1 MSTAAVTSPKLAM
14 AVPERIVAAAA
25 ELISSQGLR
34 GTSVDDIASAA
45 GCGRATV
52 YRYFPGGRAELLEV
66 TMGEGVDRIFAL
78 CAQVTDNAASLAE
91 AVAGTINIAVLE
103 LSNDAV
109 VQQLLVSFARL
120 LISGKKLLVDE
131 PDTIATLISPMRI
144 EPLFERA
151 SEWGAEH
158 FSRFL
163 EPAIAA
169 HVGEWCV
176 RVVTDHLRSPA
187 PIVDITDPSVARKLV
202 DTFLSPTLIPG
213 TFADHLTTTRNY

>member
-1 MSTAAVTSPKLAM
+1 
-14 AVPERIVAAAA
+14 
-25 ELISSQGLR
+25 
-34 GTSVDDIASAA
+34 
-45 GCGRATV
+45 V

-66 TMGEGVDRIFAL
+66 TLGEGVDRIFAL
-78 CAQVTDNAASLAE
+78 CAQVTDNSASRAE

-109 VQQLLVSFARL
+109 VQQ
-120 LISGKKLLVDE
+120 LLVDE

-163 EPAIAA
+163 ESAIAA

-187 PIVDITDPSVARKLV
+187 PIIDITDLSLARTLV
-202 DTFLSPTLIPG
+202 DTFLIPTLIPG
-213 TFADHLTTTRNY
+213 NIADHLPTTRNY

>member
-1 MSTAAVTSPKLAM
+1 MSTAAVTSSKLAI

-78 CAQVTDNAASLAE
+78 CAQVADNAASLAE

-109 VQQLLVSFARL
+109 VQQLLV
-120 LISGKKLLVDE
+120 DE

-151 SEWGAEH
+151 SGWGAEH

-187 PIVDITDPSVARKLV
+187 PIVDITDPLVARKLV
-202 DTFLSPTLIPG
+202 DTFLIPTLIPG
-213 TFADHLTTTRNY
+213 TFADRLTTTRNY

>member
-1 MSTAAVTSPKLAM
+1 MSTAAVASPKLAL

-25 ELISSQGLR
+25 ELITSQGLR

-66 TMGEGVDRIFAL
+66 TLGQGVDRIFAL
-78 CAQVTDNAASLAE
+78 CAQVTDRAGSLAE

-109 VQQLLVSFARL
+109 VQQ
-120 LISGKKLLVDE
+120 LLVDE

-151 SEWGAEH
+151 SEWGVEH

-187 PIVDITDPSVARKLV
+187 PIIDITDLTVARTLV
-202 DTFLSPTLIPG
+202 DAFLIPTLIPG
-213 TFADHLTTTRNY
+213 TFVDHLTTTRNY

>member
-1 MSTAAVTSPKLAM
+1 MSTAAVTSPKLAL

-66 TMGEGVDRIFAL
+66 TLGEGVDRIFAL
-78 CAQVTDNAASLAE
+78 CAQVTDNAASLAG

-109 VQQLLVSFARL
+109 VQQ
-120 LISGKKLLVDE
+120 LLVDE

-163 EPAIAA
+163 DPAIAA

-202 DTFLSPTLIPG
+202 DTFLIPTLIPE

>member
-109 VQQLLVSFARL
+109 VQQLLV
-120 LISGKKLLVDE
+120 DE

-163 EPAIAA
+163 EPAIAG

-187 PIVDITDPSVARKLV
+187 PIVDITDPLVARKLV
-202 DTFLSPTLIPG
+202 DTFLIPTLIPG
-213 TFADHLTTTRNY
+213 TFADRLTTTRNY

>member
-1 MSTAAVTSPKLAM
+1 M

-109 VQQLLVSFARL
+109 VQQLLV
-120 LISGKKLLVDE
+120 DE

-163 EPAIAA
+163 EPAIAG

-202 DTFLSPTLIPG
+202 DTFLIPTLIPG
-213 TFADHLTTTRNY
+213 TFADRLTTNRNY